1 MKTALL
7 LLSLVAC
14 KDKEPDY
21 AQFNGTDVIEVEVT
35 AAEETGE
42 AVEEVLSSSTGTVEV
57 GKVTETPGSG
67 PVGTD
72 HEIIVEVEDD
82 FEDIVV
88 LATVVT
94 DAGDRGDDEYELRQ
108 DSADHGVWVV
118 TLTSLGAEGEERTDT
133 FTIYLWQYADI
144 EVTIEDQEEGQ

>member
-7 LLSLVAC
+7 LLSLIAC
-14 KDKEPDY
+14 KDDEPEY
-21 AQFNGTDVIEVEVT
+21 SQFNGTDVIEIEVT
-35 AAEETGE
+35 AADDLGE
-42 AVEEVLSSSTGTVEV
+42 SVEEILSSSTGTVDI
-57 GKVTETPGSG
+57 GTVTVTPGSG

-72 HEIIVEVEDD
+72 HDVLIDIDDD
-82 FEDIVV
+82 FEDLVV
-88 LATVVT
+88 KATVVT

-108 DSADHGVWVV
+108 DSADHGVWVL

-144 EVTIEDQEEGQ
+144 EVIIEDEE